1 MFERKFFAERVR
13 RFTDQLE
20 NTLYD
25 AYQRSTEERDARGLP
40 QATADEINVYS
51 WPQTW
56 PDARHGFP
64 NEGFDR
70 RLTVQTHVVKDEE
83 LDVVWIY
90 HGGRLAARV
99 ERPGKAFWGRVVT
112 GALPG
117 ANEGD
122 AWKGLGGDIAGR

>member
-25 AYQRSTEERDARGLP
+25 AYQRITEERDGRGLP

-64 NEGFDR
+64 HEGFDK

-99 ERPGKAFWGRVVT
+99 EQPGKPFWGRVVT

-122 AWKGLGGDIAGR
+122 AWKGLGGDVAS